1 MDGALLDDG
10 PADTVDVGRI
20 GPNAVIHLGHAVT
33 DRLGR
38 DAAERLYRAAGQLHL
53 LREPPE
59 GMVDEALP
67 ARLFAV
73 LWRMHPDIAP
83 ELAWDAGRRTA
94 DYVIAHRIPR
104 AARLVFAIAP
114 RQIGTRLL
122 LQAIARN
129 AWTFAGS
136 GHCETE
142 FGECPSIKITN
153 NPLIMPGGLWHAAV
167 LQRLFERLVASGTEV
182 QHTSDSDPQ
191 TRHCRFDIVVPIR
204 RRGE

>member
-1 MDGALLDDG
+1 MDGALLDDR
-10 PADTVDVGRI
+10 PADSAGVGRI
-20 GPNAVIHLGHAVT
+20 GPNAVIQLGHAVT

-38 DAAERLYRAAGQLHL
+38 DAAERLYGAAGQLDL

-73 LWRMHPDIAP
+73 LWQMHPDSAS

-94 DYVIAHRIPR
+94 DYVIARRIPL

-136 GHCETE
+136 GQCETTI
-142 FGECPSIKITN
+142 GECPSITITN

-182 QHTSDSDPQ
+182 RHTSGSDRQ

-204 RRGE
+204 